1 MKDSEY
7 DYFDCLRFY
16 DLGKCMFHFLEKLD
30 LAAMDDAL
38 NSRAICAM
46 ERIGRVLENDA
57 LDNDALDNETC
68 LETLRKVARIYQ
80 EEMGVPLNGSRFL
93 DARTQRFV
101 RRMQRETGGDE
112 EDWDD
117 PT

>member
-46 ERIGRVLENDA
+46 ERIGRVL
-57 LDNDALDNETC
+57 DNDALDNETC

-80 EEMGVPLNGSRFL
+80 EEMGMPLNGNRFL
-93 DARTQRFV
+93 DMPTRRFV
-101 RRMQRETGGDE
+101 RRIQRETGGDE

>member
-1 MKDSEY
+1 MYVSLFGKARPGCHGRRFEQPRHL
-7 DYFDCLRFY
+7 CL
-16 DLGKCMFHFLEKLD
+16 
-30 LAAMDDAL
+30 
-38 NSRAICAM
+38 
-46 ERIGRVLENDA
+46 ERIGRV

-80 EEMGVPLNGSRFL
+80 EEMGMPLNGNRFL
-93 DARTQRFV
+93 DMPTRRFV

>member
-38 NSRAICAM
+38 NC
-46 ERIGRVLENDA
+46 
-57 LDNDALDNETC
+57 
-68 LETLRKVARIYQ
+68 
-80 EEMGVPLNGSRFL
+80 RFEQPRHL
-93 DARTQRFV
+93 CHGAHWA
-101 RRMQRETGGDE
+101 GAG
-112 EDWDD
+112 
-117 PT
+117 